1 MDAAKKD
8 KMKVTKTQLKRII
21 KEEKQKLLVEMNPIA
36 NAERSLGM
44 YANTSVIDQMSK
56 SIADL
61 LQNIEIEAIDDGL
74 EEDEAEEMAID
85 AVLLAVA
92 QAFQSVG
99 MVAEYDALYKM
110 IQRG

>member
-1 MDAAKKD
+1 
-8 KMKVTKTQLKRII
+8 MKVTKTQLKRII

>member
-1 MDAAKKD
+1 
-8 KMKVTKTQLKRII
+8 MKVTKTQLKRII
-21 KEEKQKLLVEMNPIA
+21 KEEKQKLLVEMNPLA